1 MFSVIE
7 GTGYEVIDE
16 RFAACFVGNSRVERL
31 WTGGRWC
38 EGPAWFA
45 AGRYLVWSDIPNDRM
60 MRFDET
66 DGSVSVFRQP
76 ADNSNGNTVDLQ
88 GRLITCHHLSRRVTR
103 TEHDGS
109 ITIIADRFEGKRFN
123 SPNDAVVKSDGS
135 IWFTDPPYGIPF
147 RRLML
152 GVFRRFASRVQD
164 QTAAS
169 LAASGVYWLI
179 LVATVAVA
187 VDALDLPVLRRWMGA
202 VATHLPRFVIA
213 GALVV
218 GGVVLA
224 RLASNAIV
232 KAGSRFPAA
241 QSRRL
246 ARLTRVAIIVAAT
259 LIAAA
264 QLGLD
269 VSLVTSFF
277 LIAWAAALGAAALAF
292 GLGAREVIANILAMH
307 YVTQSFRVGQR
318 VRVGPDEGRVVRT
331 TRPGRD
337 FIGSRCV
344 LLSAESGH
352 GS

>member
-1 MFSVIE
+1 MRLDDTVNQFGVLLTDAKQ
-7 GTGYEVIDE
+7 G
-16 RFAACFVGNSRVERL
+16 FVTALPNIVTAVAVLAVGWAL
-31 WTGGRWC
+31 
-38 EGPAWFA
+38 AWA
-45 AGRYLVWSDIPNDRM
+45 
-60 MRFDET
+60 
-66 DGSVSVFRQP
+66 
-76 ADNSNGNTVDLQ
+76 
-88 GRLITCHHLSRRVTR
+88 
-103 TEHDGS
+103 
-109 ITIIADRFEGKRFN
+109 
-123 SPNDAVVKSDGS
+123 
-135 IWFTDPPYGIPF
+135 F

-318 VRVGPDEGRVVRT
+318 VRVGPDEGRIVRT
-331 TRPGRD
+331 TRTAVYLESAQGELSIPGRD
-337 FIGSRCV
+337 FIDSRCV
-344 LLSAESGH
+344 LLSAEGGH

>member
-135 IWFTDPPYGIPF
+135 IWFTDPPYGILSDYEGMTAEQEIDGCHVYRVDPATGDVRRVADDFVKPNGLAFSVDEKTLYIADTGASHDPKGPRHIRKFNVGDDGNLSGGAVFATCDSGLFDGF
-147 RRLML
+147 RVDRAGRIWSSAGDGVHCFDPDGTLIGKVRIPEVVANVTFGGPKLNRLFIC
-152 GVFRRFASRVQD
+152 G
-164 QTAAS
+164 TTS
-169 LAASGVYWLI
+169 LYSVL
-179 LVATVAVA
+179 
-187 VDALDLPVLRRWMGA
+187 LPVNGA
-202 VATHLPRFVIA
+202 
-213 GALVV
+213 
-218 GGVVLA
+218 
-224 RLASNAIV
+224 
-232 KAGSRFPAA
+232 K
-241 QSRRL
+241 
-246 ARLTRVAIIVAAT
+246 
-259 LIAAA
+259 
-264 QLGLD
+264 
-269 VSLVTSFF
+269 
-277 LIAWAAALGAAALAF
+277 
-292 GLGAREVIANILAMH
+292 
-307 YVTQSFRVGQR
+307 
-318 VRVGPDEGRVVRT
+318 
-331 TRPGRD
+331 PG
-337 FIGSRCV
+337 
-344 LLSAESGH
+344 
-352 GS
+352 

>member
-88 GRLITCHHLSRRVTR
+88 GRLVTCHHLSRRVTR

-135 IWFTDPPYGIPF
+135 IWFTDPPYGILSDYEGMTAEQEIDGCHVYRVDPATGDVRRVADDFVKPNGLAFSVDEKTLYIADTGASHDSKGPRHIRKFDVGDDGKLSGGAVFATCDSGLFDGF
-147 RRLML
+147 RVDREGRIWSSAGDGVHCFDPDGTLIGKVRIPEVVANVTFGGPKLNRLFIC
-152 GVFRRFASRVQD
+152 G
-164 QTAAS
+164 TTS
-169 LAASGVYWLI
+169 LYSVL
-179 LVATVAVA
+179 
-187 VDALDLPVLRRWMGA
+187 LPVNGA
-202 VATHLPRFVIA
+202 
-213 GALVV
+213 
-218 GGVVLA
+218 
-224 RLASNAIV
+224 
-232 KAGSRFPAA
+232 K
-241 QSRRL
+241 
-246 ARLTRVAIIVAAT
+246 
-259 LIAAA
+259 
-264 QLGLD
+264 
-269 VSLVTSFF
+269 
-277 LIAWAAALGAAALAF
+277 
-292 GLGAREVIANILAMH
+292 
-307 YVTQSFRVGQR
+307 
-318 VRVGPDEGRVVRT
+318 
-331 TRPGRD
+331 PG
-337 FIGSRCV
+337 
-344 LLSAESGH
+344 
-352 GS
+352 